1 MEDTPMEDTP
11 MEDTLMEDT
20 LMEDMNDSVK
30 TSLHIG
36 MHSSMETALHNHI
49 FNRTFVNFPL
59 SKCKELH
66 NFNPLRLSATPYP
79 EHDRPRGQSDLDSV
93 TYHARLIQTNCN
105 VNPVWIACKNGEYTL
120 LDGAHRIVAT
130 YLENKQTVPSYILN
144 IGDSYI

>member
-1 MEDTPMEDTP
+1 
-11 MEDTLMEDT
+11 MEDT

-36 MHSSMETALHNHI
+36 MHSSMETALHSHT
-49 FNRTFVNFPL
+49 FHRTFVQFPL
-59 SKCKELH
+59 SKCNELH
-66 NFNPLRLSATPYP
+66 NFNSTVRLSATPYP

-120 LDGAHRIVAT
+120 LDGAHRIVASH
-130 YLENKQTVPSYILN
+130 LENKQTVPSYVIYNGNNL
-144 IGDSYI
+144 ITSFPK